1 MTESLASTQKIMHYR
16 RMNEPQR
23 KYATANNPTIEALI
37 HRLYRFPSREKALE
51 RFYTIRST
59 FVLSKE
65 QPESTPEH
73 PAAVLWIK
81 GFEVTEKE
89 AEKGF
94 TGHFARMQ
102 LAKTDKGVW
111 TLEAIKVE
119 KPLAG
124 HPQKKR
130 LVSQHPNW
138 GHPVMRAVK
147 KAKRYET
154 IEAANA
160 ELELLHSEFS
170 ETSIPG
176 QGKLFLI
183 IYEKREGYSK
193 PTHKIVLEVKP
204 HAEGGFTIDWRSNE
218 KPALPKIKPQVLEGE
233 TAPATSPL
241 PTDAK
246 AKTGKF
252 ASMVVARKNRRRKNM
267 GRPVTGM
274 KPKDDAV

>member
-1 MTESLASTQKIMHYR
+1 
-16 RMNEPQR
+16 MNEPQR

-37 HRLYRFPSREKALE
+37 HRLYRFPTRELALE

-65 QPESTPEH
+65 QPESTPED
-73 PAAVLWIK
+73 PQVVLWIK
-81 GFEVTEKE
+81 GFQVTETE

-94 TGHFARMQ
+94 TGHFAQMR
-102 LAKTDKGVW
+102 LATTDKGLF
-111 TLEAIKVE
+111 TLEAVKIV

-147 KAKRYET
+147 KSKRYDT
-154 IEAANA
+154 IEAASA

-193 PTHKIVLEVKP
+193 PTHKIVLEIKAHP
-204 HAEGGFTIDWRSNE
+204 EGGFFIGWRSNE
-218 KPALPKIKPQVLEGE
+218 KPALPKIKPQQLEGE
-233 TAPATSPL
+233 PAPSPL
-241 PTDAK
+241 PASEK
-246 AKTGKF
+246 PKIGKF
-252 ASMVVARKNRRRKNM
+252 SSMVAARKKGRRKNL
-267 GRPVTGM
+267 GRPVTSLT
-274 KPKDDAV
+274 PKDAAE